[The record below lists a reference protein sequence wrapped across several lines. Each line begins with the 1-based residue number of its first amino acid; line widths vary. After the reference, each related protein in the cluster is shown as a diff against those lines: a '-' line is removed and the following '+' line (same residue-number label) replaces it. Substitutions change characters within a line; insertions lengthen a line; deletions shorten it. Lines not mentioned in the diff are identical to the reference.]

1 MNEDALLATIR
12 AGIIGDDR
20 TIVTPYG
27 RRRVTYADYTA
38 SGRSLAFI
46 EDFIREAV
54 MPLYANTHSEDAR
67 RIIRDAVGGNDDDV
81 VIFCGSGATAAIN
94 HLVEILNLR
103 IPADLDARYARLYG
117 LTRDELRYILDP
129 ADTHGP
135 DYPTE
140 TFRVL
145 KTNEQK
151 QFGEYRT
158 RRLVIEAWDQQAA
171 NL

>member
-54 MPLYANTHSEDAR
+54 MPLYANTHSEVSGTGIQTSRYREDAR

-103 IPADLDARYARLYG
+103 IPADLDARHLLSAHIFARPMDFIEQIVG
-117 LTRDELRYILDP
+117 DQIFHRHHP
-129 ADTHGP
+129 A
-135 DYPTE
+135 
-140 TFRVL
+140 
-145 KTNEQK
+145 
-151 QFGEYRT
+151 
-158 RRLVIEAWDQQAA
+158 RRCDDLFV
-171 NL
+171 